1 MRYSLLIR
9 DIFIDESH
17 GDNITDAQQFYR
29 VKTLS
34 RATNDPGE
42 LYPVLLALLDQ
53 HWDGSGVRAVS
64 VGVDMLQFRET
75 VQLSLFTNV
84 PARTRL
90 YETVDE
96 IRARYGETSIMRAV
110 SLTRAGQLRER
121 SRRIG
126 GHYA

>member
-1 MRYSLLIR
+1 MGLGLTYEGLT
-9 DIFIDESH
+9 
-17 GDNITDAQQFYR
+17 GGFYR
-29 VKTLS
+29 AKTLP

-64 VGVDMLQFRET
+64 VSVDMLQFRET
-75 VQLSLFTNV
+75 VQLSLFENV
-84 PARTRL
+84 LARTRL

-96 IRARYGETSIMRAV
+96 IRARYGKTSIMRAV

-121 SRRIG
+121 SMRIG
-126 GHYA
+126 GHYS